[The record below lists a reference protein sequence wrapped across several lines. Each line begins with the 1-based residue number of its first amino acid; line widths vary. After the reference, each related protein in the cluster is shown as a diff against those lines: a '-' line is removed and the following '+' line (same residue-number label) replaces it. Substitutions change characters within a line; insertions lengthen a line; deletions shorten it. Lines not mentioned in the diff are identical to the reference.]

1 MQNKNKKK
9 GIILFSGL
17 TSGATGYSVYAKAFF
32 DHLINLYGN
41 DYYIINT
48 IDPKNQH
55 YISILSDQYNEIYK
69 EFNII
74 KCLINVGVPN
84 KIDRISKDKV
94 KCPICGNLFFMKE
107 VLDPS
112 NQIIKKRKYEKRTE
126 ETTIPHSEN
135 EIPQV
140 FIFIKD
146 IILFLIAC
154 FILWPL
160 AMLTLPIWGSLWLI
174 GKIFDVDSLV
184 EIGEVCEHI
193 LVAGGNENRPP
204 YQKLTLQDHSFYYST
219 ISPNVLSRFKDYSPE
234 FNTI

>member
-1 MQNKNKKK
+1 MAQ
-9 GIILFSGL
+9 
-17 TSGATGYSVYAKAFF
+17 T
-32 DHLINLYGN
+32 H
-41 DYYIINT
+41 
-48 IDPKNQH
+48 PK
-55 YISILSDQYNEIYK
+55 LSPIKEIYCINCHEELILDLAERRGEK
-69 EFNII
+69 QIICPKCKTSFSIKKAEKFMSNISPI
-74 KCLINVGVPN
+74 TEGQCPGCFGELIFD
-84 KIDRISKDKV
+84 IEDRISKDKV

-174 GKIFDVDSLV
+174 GKIFDIDSLV

-204 YQKLTLQDHSFYYST
+204 Y
-219 ISPNVLSRFKDYSPE
+219 
-234 FNTI
+234 

>member
-1 MQNKNKKK
+1 MAQ
-9 GIILFSGL
+9 
-17 TSGATGYSVYAKAFF
+17 T
-32 DHLINLYGN
+32 H
-41 DYYIINT
+41 
-48 IDPKNQH
+48 PK
-55 YISILSDQYNEIYK
+55 LSPIKEIYCTNCHEELILDLAERRGEK
-69 EFNII
+69 QIICPKCKTSFSIKKAEKFMSNISPI
-74 KCLINVGVPN
+74 TEGKCPGCFGELIFD
-84 KIDRISKDKV
+84 IEDRISKDKV

-204 YQKLTLQDHSFYYST
+204 Y
-219 ISPNVLSRFKDYSPE
+219 
-234 FNTI
+234 